1 MYGRLR
7 PSGRRRKIWGSLAVT
22 VHKTICRIQSA
33 PTRRDAGLVATVAL
47 LADLVEKPGAPPS
60 SDLTSALR
68 EVARLAV
75 AAAVNAEQTLRDQE
89 VRIAALERIAV
100 TDPLTGLL
108 NRRGIERA
116 LQAALAAAR
125 RYDEQGV
132 LISIDLDG
140 FKFVNDT
147 YGHTVGDIVLK
158 QVGRLLDDGV
168 RETDSVGRI
177 GGDEFVVLL
186 TRVPW
191 EDGIKRAQ
199 ALEAQ
204 LNSTAVNIDGRTIMV
219 RASCGMQPYGGDDDG
234 ATLLDRADNAMYSR
248 KRTKPDQAS
257 GPSIDN

>member
-1 MYGRLR
+1 M
-7 PSGRRRKIWGSLAVT
+7 T

-33 PTRRDAGLVATVAL
+33 PSRRDPGLVATVAL
-47 LADLVEKPGAPPS
+47 LADLLEKPS
-60 SDLTSALR
+60 SSPVPDLPTALH
-68 EVARLAV
+68 EVAQLAV
-75 AAAVNAEQTLRDQE
+75 AAAVNAEQTLRNQAQ
-89 VRIAALERIAV
+89 RIAALERLAM

-147 YGHTVGDIVLK
+147 YGHTIGDVVLK
-158 QVGRLLDDGV
+158 QVARILDEGV

-191 EDGIKRAQ
+191 EDGLKRAQ
-199 ALEAQ
+199 AVETQ
-204 LNSTAVNIDGRTIMV
+204 LNQTAVNIGGRTIMV
-219 RASCGMQPYGGDDDG
+219 RASCGTQTYGGDDDG
-234 ATLLDRADNAMYSR
+234 ATLLERADTAMYR
-248 KRTKPDQAS
+248 CKRTKPGHAT
-257 GPSIDN
+257 GVPADN